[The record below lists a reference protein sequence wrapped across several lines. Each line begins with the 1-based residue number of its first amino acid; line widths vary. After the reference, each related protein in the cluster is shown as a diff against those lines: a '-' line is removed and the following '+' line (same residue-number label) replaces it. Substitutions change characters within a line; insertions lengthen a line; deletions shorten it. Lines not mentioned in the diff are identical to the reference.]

1 MVRVCLNCG
10 ANPKIAKKHGLNIL
24 MTASQN
30 RHLEIVKHVILCGA
44 DVNADSNGLTALMW
58 AARFE
63 HSEIVKHLVSQGA
76 NINAIEYR
84 DGTTALIRSAENGKL
99 EMVKCLVLLGVDI
112 NMSDMGG
119 RTALSWA
126 LERNYPK
133 IANYLKANG
142 ARL

>member
-30 RHLEIVKHVILCGA
+30 RHLEIVKHLILCGA

-63 HSEIVKHLVSQGA
+63 YSEIVKHLVLQGA
-76 NINAIEYR
+76 NINTRIQRWHNCPHKKCGKWKIR
-84 DGTTALIRSAENGKL
+84 DGKMFGIARCRYKYERY
-99 EMVKCLVLLGVDI
+99 
-112 NMSDMGG
+112 G
-119 RTALSWA
+119 RTHCFKLGIGAQLSKDSE
-126 LERNYPK
+126 LFK
-133 IANYLKANG
+133 G
-142 ARL
+142 